1 VVSNAYRRIVIRA
14 TPTTEGRTTTT
25 KVRGES
31 ASRVVPVPL
40 AKRVVEISTLAF
52 AEIAEALEG
61 IDP

>member
-1 VVSNAYRRIVIRA
+1 
-14 TPTTEGRTTTT
+14 
-25 KVRGES
+25 
-31 ASRVVPVPL
+31 VVPVPL